1 MSASVSSSSQSPGH
15 APGHAP
21 GHSPALSRGLSEG
34 PVLRLIGVAVCI
46 HGAGQELVLEPK
58 DALLLAYLAI
68 EGPTPRRALASMLWP
83 DVDPKRA
90 SANLRQRL
98 FRLRKLIGFE
108 LLEGALV
115 ASLPAHVK
123 VDLGSADDGAGE
135 LLTAVTEADAA
146 GLAPWL
152 AGQRQRRR
160 ALHIESLA
168 SHAARLEGA
177 GQLAA
182 AQLVAQQLLEA
193 DPTSEHAHRQAM
205 RLHYLRGDRAA
216 ALLAFDHC
224 EQVLKDEVGT
234 RPSAE
239 TLALLQTIEQAQA
252 RAWVSGQPLPAS
264 VLRPPRMIG
273 RDAELAAAAQAW
285 SAFEVV
291 VVTGEAGVGKSRFL
305 GALFDA
311 RDDVLTLRARPGD
324 DAVPLATLLR
334 LVEALAERWPATSTR
349 AAHAQL
355 LKLASGAGFEAHGA
369 IRSAASLGADLLRAA
384 VAGGVVGAEAGGDGL
399 AGVVLDDLQF
409 ADDASVD
416 TWREWLDRPALAG
429 LHFGFAS
436 RLDGDVAHERVE
448 RLCQRADTVVIRV
461 PPLGAAQTES
471 LVASLALAGTDVPAV
486 AAALTRRIGGNPLH
500 LLETI
505 RRALEHDG
513 GLRADRLDTPAQVL
527 DLLEHRLAALSTEGL
542 LLVRIAAI
550 AGGDFS
556 PELAQAVSRR
566 DVLELA
572 DAWTLL
578 ERQAILDEHGFA
590 HDLMLEAAMRLLPQP
605 IRRVIHARVAD
616 FIAARG
622 APPARLAHHWLQA
635 GNPLAALPQLLAAAR
650 LAWRAGRGRETREA
664 FVKAADIELGRGEP
678 DAAFALLFECIEAV
692 GRLSPVADFD
702 AVIERL
708 VPLAR
713 TASQRARLVLLQANS
728 AYLHGDHAGSDRS
741 MAEALLLALACGDRM
756 VESECIYDQGCRAH
770 AEGRLRDCAQLMSA
784 CATLQRSLG
793 LERLALTT
801 DATKRVALR
810 ALGQVREVL
819 DEQERTL
826 PWLID
831 NGNPVDVATQGLEQL
846 LNRLD
851 LGDASTA
858 DAGAPA
864 AWKAILDIDMSGLEL
879 VRNALHMLQFHR
891 LRGRWNEAIAVDIE
905 VAQRLAAQ
913 GDEAS
918 ELARERAALYLDLGR
933 PELARPHL
941 ETFESDPAYLEPGS
955 WHAVALRW
963 RYQGAIGAPAEPL
976 AQLRELMNAEQF
988 PRLCELVLAAGQW
1001 CPAPLSA
1008 PLVAPLIEGCRA
1020 RGLQTRLLPLQAL
1033 QTWLLARDG
1042 DPKAAAANAR
1052 ETLAALAAAD
1062 LGAALPGCS
1071 LWLAQALQRLGR
1083 EDEAVAIA
1091 RHAAGWIQQR
1101 LADSVPPEFH
1111 DSFRRRNPV
1120 HRELLAL
1127 ARRLRG

>member
-1 MSASVSSSSQSPGH
+1 MSASVSSPGHSPGQSPGH
-15 APGHAP
+15 
-21 GHSPALSRGLSEG
+21 SPDLSQG
-34 PVLRLIGVAVCI
+34 PVLRLIGAAVCI

-68 EGPTPRRALASMLWP
+68 EGPTPRRTLASMLWP
-83 DVDPKRA
+83 DVDAKRA

-115 ASLPAHVK
+115 AGLPAHVK
-123 VDLGSADDGAGE
+123 VDPGPADDGAGE

-146 GLAPWL
+146 ALAPWL

-160 ALHIESLA
+160 ARHIESLA
-168 SHAARLEGA
+168 SQAARLEGA

-182 AQLVAQQLLEA
+182 AQVVAQQLLEA

-224 EQVLKDEVGT
+224 EQVLKDEVGA

-273 RDAELAAAAQAW
+273 REAELAAAAQAW

-291 VVTGEAGVGKSRFL
+291 IVTGEAGVGKSRFL

-369 IRSAASLGADLLRAA
+369 IRSAAPLGADLLRAA
-384 VAGGVVGAEAGGDGL
+384 MVGGLVDAVAGGLAGSL
-399 AGVVLDDLQF
+399 TGVVLDDLQF

-436 RLDGDVAHERVE
+436 RLDGDVAHERIE
-448 RLCQRADTVVIRV
+448 RLRQRADTVVIRV
-461 PPLGAAQTES
+461 PPLAAAQTES

-550 AGGDFS
+550 AGSDFS

-702 AVIERL
+702 AVVERL
-708 VPLAR
+708 VPLVR
-713 TASQRARLVLLQANS
+713 TASQRARVVLVQANS
-728 AYLHGDHAGSDRS
+728 AYLHGDHAGSDRG
-741 MAEALLLALACGDRM
+741 MADALLLALACGDRM
-756 VESECIYDQGCRAH
+756 VESECIYDQGCRSY

-801 DATKRVALR
+801 DAAKRVALR

-819 DEQERTL
+819 DEQQRTL
-826 PWLID
+826 PWLVD

-864 AWKAILDIDMSGLEL
+864 AWKAIRDIDMSGLEL
-879 VRNALHMLQFHR
+879 VRNALHMLRFHR

-963 RYQGAIGAPAEPL
+963 RYQGAIGAPPEPL
-976 AQLRELMNAEQF
+976 TRLHELMNAEQF
-988 PRLCELVLAAGQW
+988 PQLCELVLAAGQW
-1001 CPAPLSA
+1001 CPAQLSA
-1008 PLVAPLIEGCRA
+1008 PLLAPLIEGCRS
-1020 RGLQTRLLPLQAL
+1020 RGLRTCLLPLQAL
-1033 QTWLLARDG
+1033 QAWLLARDG
-1042 DPKAAAANAR
+1042 EPKAAAASAR
-1052 ETLAALAAAD
+1052 ETLAALSAVD
-1062 LGAALPGCS
+1062 LGAALPGCA

-1083 EDEAVAIA
+1083 EDEAGVIA